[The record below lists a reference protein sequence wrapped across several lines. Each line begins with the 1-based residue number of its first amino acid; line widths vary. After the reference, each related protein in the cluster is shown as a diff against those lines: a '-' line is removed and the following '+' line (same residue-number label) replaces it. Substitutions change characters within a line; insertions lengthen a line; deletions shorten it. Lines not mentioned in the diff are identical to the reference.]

1 MNELNVR
8 RVERRPHLAEHV
20 IAALTEEI
28 TSGRLRHG
36 DRLPSEQF
44 LSENFGVSRN
54 VVREAIASLRSQGLV
69 QSRQGL
75 GAFVSLAQESGV
87 AREAAG
93 TVDTSRP
100 LTAASAQL
108 LAGDNTI
115 RNMFEVRAALESQA
129 AALAAANMTP
139 RKLKAIRD
147 AVERMRFEGE
157 PTAATVNA
165 DLDFHRAV
173 AAASGNDYLE
183 AMIRTVLDP
192 MRPLIAESFARHG
205 PMFGNIPHAARDE
218 HEALVQAFMD
228 KDAALARRLMGEHIV
243 SAASRFGY
251 EIAHY

>member
-1 MNELNVR
+1 MKEMKVR

-20 IAALTEEI
+20 VEALREEI

-36 DRLPSEQF
+36 DRLPTEQF
-44 LSENFGVSRN
+44 LSQNFGVSRN

-69 QSRQGL
+69 QSRQGI
-75 GAFVSLAQESGV
+75 GAFVSLAPEAESDALAPV
-87 AREAAG
+87 
-93 TVDTSRP
+93 SM
-100 LTAASAQL
+100 QL
-108 LAGDNTI
+108 LEGDNTI
-115 RNMFEVRAALESQA
+115 RNMFEVRAALEGQA
-129 AALAAANMTP
+129 AALAAAGMTP
-139 RKLKAIRD
+139 RKLKVIRD
-147 AVERMRFEGE
+147 AVERMRFEGM

-183 AMIRTVLDP
+183 AMIRTVLEP
-192 MRPLIAESFARHG
+192 MRTLIAANFSRHG
-205 PMFGNIPHAARDE
+205 PMFGNIPHAARGE
-218 HEALVQAFMD
+218 HEALVQAFAD

>member
-1 MNELNVR
+1 MSEMNVR
-8 RVERRPHLAEHV
+8 RVERRPHLAEHIV
-20 IAALTEEI
+20 AALTEEI

-36 DRLPSEQF
+36 DRLPTEQF

-54 VVREAIASLRSQGLV
+54 VVREAIASLRSKGLV

-75 GAFVSLAQESGV
+75 GAFVSLAP
-87 AREAAG
+87 EASETLG
-93 TVDTSRP
+93 PVST
-100 LTAASAQL
+100 QL
-108 LAGDNTI
+108 LQGDNTI
-115 RNMFEVRAALESQA
+115 RNMFEVRATLEAQA
-129 AALAAANMTP
+129 AALAAVSMTP

-147 AVERMRFEGE
+147 AVDRMRFEGE

-183 AMIRTVLDP
+183 AMIRTVLEP
-192 MRPLIAESFARHG
+192 MRPLIATNFARHG

-218 HEALVQAFMD
+218 HEALVQAFAD

-243 SAASRFGY
+243 AAASRFGY
-251 EIAHY
+251 EIAYY

>member
-1 MNELNVR
+1 MSEMNVR
-8 RVERRPHLAEHV
+8 RVQRRPHLAEHIV
-20 IAALTEEI
+20 TALTEEI

-36 DRLPSEQF
+36 DRLPTEQF

-75 GAFVSLAQESGV
+75 GAFVSLAETNV
-87 AREAAG
+87 AKPGAEDAPERLAPA
-93 TVDTSRP
+93 TM
-100 LTAASAQL
+100 QL

-115 RNMFEVRAALESQA
+115 RNMFEVRATLESQA
-129 AALAAANMTP
+129 AALAAASMTP
-139 RKLKAIRD
+139 RKLKAIRE
-147 AVERMRFEGE
+147 AVDRMRFVGE

-192 MRPLIAESFARHG
+192 MRPLIAANFARHG
-205 PMFGNIPHAARDE
+205 PMFGNIPHTARDE
-218 HEALVQAFMD
+218 HEALVQAFED
-228 KDAALARRLMGEHIV
+228 KDGPLARRLMGEHIV